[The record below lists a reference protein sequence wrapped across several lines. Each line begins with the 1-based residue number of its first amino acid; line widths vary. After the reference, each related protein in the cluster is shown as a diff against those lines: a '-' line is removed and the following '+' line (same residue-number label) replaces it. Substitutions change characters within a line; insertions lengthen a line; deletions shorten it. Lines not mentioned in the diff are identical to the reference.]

1 MFVIPQERLTFSSIL
16 NAYLVNGSYDNPYSY
31 FHPIP
36 ELAVP
41 DADLMLFAL
50 SENGLEFLEPSHDL
64 WFAASRPSGYKI
76 VQSAMSGTSEL
87 YLQDDIVSFLGC
99 TSRQQWC
106 NPTVS
111 EGEQCQPLQGR
122 MSSRDSPFPAQHD
135 KQRRIHEW
143 LSLLIEN
150 LMPPMSNL
158 VGTLG
163 VSALTARFRVG
174 SALQGPIPD
183 NQWQLEAQ
191 HWFSTCMAALQDAFV
206 AGAAGAPYA
215 ELRPFFAPPANTQ
228 ARNICRNQKVHSAGY
243 MNSPILGIT
252 IIFGAGAL
260 IIAASY
266 TVEPAVA
273 WLQTRFRRLDS
284 YARLEWCTNETI
296 QLQRLANEE
305 IGLGCWHRVDEA
317 VPVAGRDDKL
327 AVLDLS
333 DLKHPRLKGPPKAY
347 EDGGGM
353 EKGGG
358 EGEGGEGK
366 LAAWEEAMETAET
379 TEMTTDDVDG
389 AEGRVA
395 RTV

>member
-1 MFVIPQERLTFSSIL
+1 
-16 NAYLVNGSYDNPYSY
+16 
-31 FHPIP
+31 
-36 ELAVP
+36 
-41 DADLMLFAL
+41 
-50 SENGLEFLEPSHDL
+50 
-64 WFAASRPSGYKI
+64 
-76 VQSAMSGTSEL
+76 
-87 YLQDDIVSFLGC
+87 
-99 TSRQQWC
+99 
-106 NPTVS
+106 
-111 EGEQCQPLQGR
+111 
-122 MSSRDSPFPAQHD
+122 
-135 KQRRIHEW
+135 
-143 LSLLIEN
+143 
-150 LMPPMSNL
+150 MSNL

-243 MNSPILGIT
+243 MNFSILGIT

-260 IIAASY
+260 IILASY
-266 TVEPAVA
+266 AVEPAVA

-305 IGLGCWHRVDEA
+305 IGLGCWDRVDEA
-317 VPVAGRDDKL
+317 IPVAGRDDKL
-327 AVLDLS
+327 AVLDLT
-333 DLKHPRLKGPPKAY
+333 DPKHPRLKGPPKAY
-347 EDGGGM
+347 EDGAGR
-353 EKGGG
+353 ENGGG

-366 LAAWEEAMETAET
+366 LAAWEETAETAET
-379 TEMTTDDVDG
+379 AEATDEVAG
-389 AEGRVA
+389 AERGA
-395 RTV
+395 ASTV